1 MTPGQLADKKIVIF
15 SHYATTGACEELR
28 DWLRG
33 LKIRELVYVA
43 FPFGS
48 NRDRSIRV
56 ACFRDGERAKE
67 YRSMFRLKLPEP
79 LAYAKDLI
87 YALFYAVRFARGA
100 DVLVAG
106 DNLLALAGLLTRWL
120 TGVRQVVYYMI
131 DYTPIRYANRLLNAL
146 YYGVDRFAA
155 THVDAV
161 WPLTEPIIRGR
172 FDSKRLDERHVRW
185 YTVPYGSHPQTETPV
200 SSYERKRVVYMG
212 DVVRNKGAELFVP
225 LARELKRL
233 IPDFRFTVIGG
244 GKDLPA
250 LREEVSK
257 AGLAGHFEFCGFIEN
272 IADVVVRLTG
282 AGVAIAPYYPF
293 DANSFTFFSDPGK
306 VKVYLGC
313 GLPVVLT
320 DVPPI
325 AKDIEKQGAG
335 RIARYEPADFA
346 NGIASILGDEDYLQI
361 RENARRLGGHYAWP
375 KVFAEAFAR
384 LDAGGIKGNRP

>member
-1 MTPGQLADKKIVIF
+1 MTSGQLADKKIVIF
-15 SHYATTGACEELR
+15 SHYATTGACEELC
-28 DWLRG
+28 DWLRE

-48 NRDRSIRV
+48 NRDGFIRVEFYRQGELVKAHRSI
-56 ACFRDGERAKE
+56 
-67 YRSMFRLKLPEP
+67 FRLKLREP

-87 YALFYAVRFARGA
+87 YALFYAIRFARGA

-106 DNLLALAGLLTRWL
+106 DNLLALAGVLTRWL

-146 YYGVDRFAA
+146 YYIVDRLAA
-155 THVDAV
+155 SHADAV
-161 WPLTEPIIRGR
+161 WPLTEQIIRGR

-185 YTVPYGSHPQTETPV
+185 YTVPYGSHPQAETPV
-200 SSYERKRVVYMG
+200 SPYDRKRVVYMG
-212 DVVRNKGAELFVP
+212 DIVRNKGAELFVP

-250 LREEVSK
+250 LREEVNK
-257 AGLAGHFEFCGFIEN
+257 AGMDGHFEFCGFVEN

-293 DANSFTFFSDPGK
+293 DANNFTFFSDPGK
-306 VKVYLGC
+306 IKVYLGC
-313 GLPVVLT
+313 GLPIVLT

-325 AKDIEKQGAG
+325 AKDIEKKGAG
-335 RIARYEPADFA
+335 KIAPYDASGFA
-346 NGIASILGDEDYLQI
+346 NAIASILGDEGYPQT
-361 RENARRLGGHYAWP
+361 RKNARKLGVKFAWTN
-375 KVFAEAFAR
+375 VFAEAFAR
-384 LDAGGIKGNRP
+384 LDE